1 MSKGGGT
8 TVQKADPWVGQQPY
22 LRDTWSAAQNLY
34 RGGPMSFYPGTL
46 TAGATPAQLEAEAMA
61 RQTGLGS
68 QTDLAAN
75 LMAAQ
80 NYSLMSPQNLST
92 NPYLADA
99 TTAALRPL
107 FTQTQGLLQQARR
120 DATGAGQ
127 LDSDRQAL
135 LESNVIGN
143 YLQQA
148 GDVTSKMYS
157 DAYQDAQ
164 ANQLKALAL
173 GPQTLQTSLVPS
185 QTIASIGA
193 MEQAR
198 QQQAIDD
205 ARARFEFGQQA
216 PGQALRDYTSI
227 VQGTVL
233 PGSQTTTG
241 SDPSFTQQAIGA
253 GLLGTGTYAGLTA
266 GASPIIAD
274 PATAATVAAAVALA
288 SLFD

>member
-68 QTDLAAN
+68 QTDLASN

-241 SDPSFTQQAIGA
+241 AEPSFGQKALGA
-253 GLLGTGTYAGLTA
+253 SLMGIGTY
-266 GASPIIAD
+266 GALGGSSANAVFGSANPYV
-274 PATAATVAAAVALA
+274 AATIAAL
-288 SLFD
+288 SLFS

>member
-241 SDPSFTQQAIGA
+241 AEPSFGQKALGA
-253 GLLGTGTYAGLTA
+253 SLMGIGTY
-266 GASPIIAD
+266 GALGGSSANAVFGSANPYV
-274 PATAATVAAAVALA
+274 AATIAAL
-288 SLFD
+288 SLFS

>member
-99 TTAALRPL
+99 TTAALSPL

-164 ANQLKALAL
+164 ANLLKALAVA
-173 GPQTLQTSLVPS
+173 PQTLQASLVPS
-185 QTIASIGA
+185 QTLASVGA

-241 SDPSFTQQAIGA
+241 AEPSFGQKALGA
-253 GLLGTGTYAGLTA
+253 SLMGIGTY
-266 GASPIIAD
+266 GALGGSSANAVFGSANPYV
-274 PATAATVAAAVALA
+274 AATIAAL
-288 SLFD
+288 SLFS

>member
-34 RGGPMSFYPGTL
+34 RGGPMSCYPGTL

-241 SDPSFTQQAIGA
+241 AEPSFGQKALGA
-253 GLLGTGTYAGLTA
+253 SLMGIGTY
-266 GASPIIAD
+266 GALGGSSANAVFGSANPYV
-274 PATAATVAAAVALA
+274 AATIAAL
-288 SLFD
+288 SLFS